1 MRWIKKRDL
10 FLSEAKIKDLILPRQ
25 AKQVKE
31 YWGEKYLDYEEVTPT
46 DKIVQGVWKLS
57 EEDKNKVLSKWAEC
71 DMDQL
76 FKLFQDLPEQFGN
89 VLNKSI
95 SSDAYREDNFSKD
108 EYQRI
113 FNDFDIRQPKL
124 DQIFTM
130 FGPVFRKL
138 SLTDTMADNI
148 IAKDENNRP
157 LRDESGNMIRTIKA
171 KGDLAFSNNMININ
185 SFLSDYNDLVDRCVA
200 AKIEGWKVSDKVTAN
215 FSNDRN
221 ISQFIN
227 FASTNKNT
235 DYQLDFEIFNRDIY
249 LKINHNP
256 KDILNMS
263 ISKFYASCQ
272 HLYTGAYRRQVL
284 SNVFDPNSIPA
295 FLTFETPIF
304 WKGEKISDQLPLSR
318 MIIRNIEQFDVNAE
332 TKLYFDRAYED
343 RLQEVF
349 EEIVTKYTGMVSTAQ
364 RGDKYYFS
372 PDVDFG
378 DDDLTPSYQDKLSLE
393 RVLRIGKNIK
403 SLTLSQLTSG
413 QRYIVD
419 PNAKIKELIV
429 ETSDIPDSLLN
440 LNLNLDWIK
449 FKYLSINTL
458 NNFSNVKTDS
468 IAFDKCK
475 FGNNILEDMNS
486 INPNI
491 KKLQIISCDNTTSL
505 DFSIFEKLEEL
516 HVIYTLDSYQ
526 DLTNL
531 SVSKNLKKMVI
542 SGDLVT
548 KESKPVIGSLK
559 SKGIKIEIVG
569 PVI

>member
-10 FLSEAKIKDLILPRQ
+10 FLSEAKIKDLILPIQ

-138 SLTDTMADNI
+138 SLTDTMADSI

-157 LRDESGNMIRTIKA
+157 LRDENGNMIRTIKA

-185 SFLSDYNDLVDRCVA
+185 SFLSDYNDLVDRCVD

-318 MIIRNIEQFDVNAE
+318 MIIRNIKQFDVNAE

-343 RLQEVF
+343 RLQSVF

-378 DDDLTPSYQDKLSLE
+378 DDDLSPSYQDKLSLE

-458 NNFSNVKTDS
+458 NNFANIKTDS

-491 KKLQIISCDNTTSL
+491 KKLQIVSCDNTTSL
-505 DFSIFEKLEEL
+505 DFSIFENLEEL
-516 HVIYTLDSYQ
+516 QVIYTLDSYQ
-526 DLTNL
+526 DLANL

-548 KESKPVIGSLK
+548 KESKPIIGSLK

>member
-1 MRWIKKRDL
+1 MKWIKKRDL
-10 FLSEAKIKDLILPRQ
+10 FLSEAKIKDLIFPRQ
-25 AKQVKE
+25 AKEVKE
-31 YWGEKYLDYEEVTPT
+31 RWGEKYLDYEEVTPT
-46 DKIVQGVWKLS
+46 DKIVQGIWKLS
-57 EEDKNKVLSKWAEC
+57 EEDKYKVLSKWSDTNME
-71 DMDQL
+71 QL
-76 FKLFQDLPEQFGN
+76 FRLFQDLPEQFGN

-113 FNDFDIRQPKL
+113 FSSFDIRNPKL
-124 DQIFTM
+124 DQIITM

-138 SLTDTMADNI
+138 SIPDTMAESI
-148 IAKDENNRP
+148 ISKDENNRP
-157 LRDESGNMIRTIKA
+157 LRDENGNMIRTAKA

-185 SFLSDYNDLVDRCVA
+185 SFIVDYNSLVDKCVDE
-200 AKIEGWKVSDKVTAN
+200 KMKGWSASDKVTVN

-227 FASTNKNT
+227 FASTNRNT

-249 LKINHNP
+249 LKIKHNP

-272 HLYTGAYRRQVL
+272 HLYTGSHRGMLLA
-284 SNVFDPNSIPA
+284 NVFDPNSIPA

-304 WKGEKISDQLPLSR
+304 WKGEKISEQLPLSR
-318 MIIRNIEQFDVNAE
+318 MIIRNIEQFDDNAE

-343 RLQEVF
+343 RMQDTF
-349 EEIVTKYTGMVSTAQ
+349 EEIVTKYTGMVSSVE
-364 RGDKYYFS
+364 RGNKYYFS
-372 PDVDFG
+372 PDVDF
-378 DDDLTPSYQDKLSLE
+378 DDELSTPYQDRLSLE
-393 RVLRIGKNIK
+393 KVLRIGKNIK
-403 SLTLSQLTSG
+403 TLTLSQLTSG
-413 QRYIVD
+413 GKYIVV

-475 FGNNILEDMNS
+475 FGNNILEDMNN

-491 KKLQIISCDNTTSL
+491 KKLQIVSCDNTTTL

-516 HVIYTLDSYQ
+516 QVIYTLDSYK

-531 SVSKNLKKMVI
+531 SVNKNLKKMVI

-548 KESKPVIGSLK
+548 KESKPTISALK

-569 PVI
+569 PII

>member
-185 SFLSDYNDLVDRCVA
+185 SFLSDYNDLVDRCIV
-200 AKIEGWKVSDKVTAN
+200 AKIEGWKISDKVTAN

-458 NNFSNVKTDS
+458 NNFANIKTDS

-491 KKLQIISCDNTTSL
+491 KKLQIVSCDNTTSL
-505 DFSIFEKLEEL
+505 DFSIFENLEEL
-516 HVIYTLDSYQ
+516 QVIYTLDSYQ
-526 DLTNL
+526 DLANL